1 MALYPET
8 IPESGR
14 AKARPTADSETS
26 TKEHHLE
33 SSLDKTRPECQP
45 VQDKDEALKAT
56 EQGKAQD
63 ASICEHQ
70 VDYCPEKEAG
80 QKALPLT

>member
-1 MALYPET
+1 M
-8 IPESGR
+8 
-14 AKARPTADSETS
+14 
-26 TKEHHLE
+26 E